1 MYGPRSDAVNL
12 KEYIFKVLGMTGKK
26 ILAVLILFSFFSAT
40 AQKAV
45 TYTSPVATTRKI
57 VLPDG
62 TEVWMNVKSTL
73 RLAGDFNVKN
83 RTVFLSGDAF
93 FKIKLSVS
101 KLFVIRTAQLVL
113 NSHGG
118 SLRVDAYP
126 SPGEEADVLTGKVT
140 ARKSYHSSLDNSQ
153 YQLGPGEMVMIN
165 KEIDLIE
172 KEKYDSTE
180 LKTWLKRFK

>member
-1 MYGPRSDAVNL
+1 MKPQLLV
-12 KEYIFKVLGMTGKK
+12 FVLC
-26 ILAVLILFSFFSAT
+26 LSAFSAL

-45 TYTSPVATTRKI
+45 TYSSPASHTKKV

-62 TEVWMNVKSTL
+62 SEVWLNVKSTL

-93 FKIKLSVS
+93 FKIKPSRS

-113 NSHGG
+113 NSYGG

-140 ARKSYHSSLDNSQ
+140 ARKSYHSTLDNSQ